1 LAFEHHDG
9 SNLRRSAG
17 VTEIVGETRRV
28 PDLTRDELRACFELL
43 QRLFLGVT
51 WEDFLRDLEEKDDVM
66 FLRDADTGAIGGFST
81 LAELEIGVAGEPVL
95 VVFSGDTAV
104 LSEYRTSF
112 ALGQELARHFHHAY
126 ERNPGRPVSYV
137 LISKGWRTYR
147 LMPFFFREFF
157 PRHDA
162 GTPPFERALIDA
174 FGKSRYPDRYD
185 DGVIHLAGE
194 PAPRVRPDGVD
205 AVPARSDPH
214 TEFFLRV
221 NSRYL
226 EGDELVC
233 AARIHP
239 TNYTDRLRRLLGL
252 GLSRHPSGT
261 A

>member
-1 LAFEHHDG
+1 M
-9 SNLRRSAG
+9 SSG

-81 LAELEIGVAGEPVL
+81 LTELEIDVAGEPVP

-104 LSEYRTSF
+104 LPEYRTSF
-112 ALGQELARHFHHAY
+112 ALGQELARHFHHAH

-147 LMPFFFREFF
+147 IMPFFFREFF

-162 GTPPFERALIDA
+162 EMPHFERALIDA
-174 FGKSRYPDRYD
+174 FGETRFPGRYAQ
-185 DGVIHLAGE
+185 GVIRVAGE
-194 PAPRVRPDGVD
+194 PAPRIRPDSVD
-205 AVPARSDPH
+205 AVPARNDPH
-214 TEFFLRV
+214 TEYFLHV

-233 AARIHP
+233 AALIHP
-239 TNYTDRLRRLLGL
+239 TNYTGRTRRLL
-252 GLSRHPSGT
+252 GLSRHPSG
-261 A
+261 AA

>member
-1 LAFEHHDG
+1 MKVV
-9 SNLRRSAG
+9 S
-17 VTEIVGETRRV
+17 ETRRV
-28 PDLTRDELRACFELL
+28 SDLTRDEQRSCFELL

-66 FLRDADTGAIGGFST
+66 FLRDADTQAIGGFST
-81 LAELEIGVAGEPVL
+81 LVELEIDVAGERVP

-104 LSEYRTSF
+104 LPEYRTSF
-112 ALGQELARHFHHAY
+112 ASGQELARHFHRAH
-126 ERNPGRPVSYV
+126 ERNPARPVSYV

-162 GTPPFERALIDA
+162 ETPRFERALIDA
-174 FGKSRYPDRYD
+174 FGESRYPDRYD
-185 DGVIHLAGE
+185 AGVIRFAGE

-205 AVPARSDPH
+205 ATPARRDPH
-214 TEFFLRV
+214 TEFFLRA

-239 TNYTDRLRRLLGL
+239 ANYTQRMRRLLGL
-252 GLSRHPSGT
+252 

>member
-1 LAFEHHDG
+1 
-9 SNLRRSAG
+9 
-17 VTEIVGETRRV
+17 VTKIVGETRRV
-28 PDLTRDELRACFELL
+28 SDLTRDELRACFELL
-43 QRLFLGVT
+43 QHLFLGVT

-66 FLRDADTGAIGGFST
+66 FLRDAETRAIGGFST
-81 LAELEIGVAGEPVL
+81 LVELEIDVAGEPVP

-104 LSEYRTSF
+104 LPEYRTSF
-112 ALGQELARHFHHAY
+112 ASGQQLARHFHRAH
-126 ERNPGRPVSYV
+126 ERNPGRPVSYL

-162 GTPPFERALIDA
+162 ETPPFERALIDA
-174 FGKSRYPDRYD
+174 FGESRYADRYEE
-185 DGVIHLAGE
+185 GVIRFAGE

-205 AVPARSDPH
+205 AIPARSDPH

-239 TNYTDRLRRLLGL
+239 TNYTDRTRRLLGL
-252 GLSRHPSGT
+252 ARHPSPT

>member
-1 LAFEHHDG
+1 
-9 SNLRRSAG
+9 
-17 VTEIVGETRRV
+17 VTRIVGETRRV
-28 PDLTRDELRACFELL
+28 SDLTRAEVQSCFELL
-43 QRLFLGVT
+43 QRLFLDVT

-81 LAELEIGVAGEPVL
+81 LVQLEIDVGGEPVP

-104 LSEYRTSF
+104 LPEYRTSF
-112 ALGQELARHFHHAY
+112 ASAQQLAWHFHRAH
-126 ERNPGRPVSYV
+126 ERHPERPVSYV

-162 GTPPFERALIDA
+162 GTPAFERALIDA
-174 FGKSRYPDRYD
+174 FGESRYGDRYA
-185 DGVIHLAGE
+185 DGVIRFTGE

-205 AVPARSDPH
+205 AIPSRRDPH

-221 NSRYL
+221 NSGYL

-233 AARIHP
+233 AARIRP
-239 TNYTDRLRRLLGL
+239 ENYTDRTLRLLGL
-252 GLSRHPSGT
+252 GRAVT

>member
-1 LAFEHHDG
+1 
-9 SNLRRSAG
+9 

-28 PDLTRDELRACFELL
+28 SDLTRDELCACFELL

-66 FLRDADTGAIGGFST
+66 FLRDADTRAIGGFST
-81 LAELEIGVAGEPVL
+81 LTELEIDVAGEPVP

-104 LSEYRTSF
+104 LPEYRTSF
-112 ALGQELARHFHHAY
+112 ALGQELARHFHHAH
-126 ERNPGRPVSYV
+126 ERHPGRPVSYV
-137 LISKGWRTYR
+137 LISKGWRTYKI
-147 LMPFFFREFF
+147 MPFFFREFF

-162 GTPPFERALIDA
+162 ETPPFERALIDA
-174 FGKSRYPDRYD
+174 FGGSRYTDRYD
-185 DGVIHLAGE
+185 EGVIRFAGE
-194 PAPRVRPDGVD
+194 SAPRVRPDGVD
-205 AVPARSDPH
+205 ADPAKSDPH

-226 EGDELVC
+226 DGDELVC

-239 TNYTDRLRRLLGL
+239 ANYTAQLRRLL
-252 GLSRHPSGT
+252 GLSRHPSAT

>member
-1 LAFEHHDG
+1 
-9 SNLRRSAG
+9 LRTEKSAG

-28 PDLTRDELRACFELL
+28 SDLTRDELRACFELL

-51 WEDFLRDLEEKDDVM
+51 WENFLSDLEEKDAVM
-66 FLRDADTGAIGGFST
+66 FLRDAETRAIGGFST
-81 LAELEIGVAGEPVL
+81 LTELEIDVAGEPVP

-104 LSEYRTSF
+104 LPEYRTSF
-112 ALGQELARHFHHAY
+112 ALGQELARHFHDAH
-126 ERNPGRPVSYV
+126 ERNPEQRLSYI

-147 LMPFFFREFF
+147 IMPFFFREFF

-162 GTPPFERALIDA
+162 ETPSFELAVIDA
-174 FGKSRYPDRYD
+174 FGESRYPDRYD
-185 DGVIHLAGE
+185 QGVIRFAGE
-194 PAPRVRPDGVD
+194 PAPRVRPDGAD

-239 TNYTDRLRRLLGL
+239 ANYTDRMRRLLGL
-252 GLSRHPSGT
+252 ARLPSPT